1 MVEKISKR
9 VVLEFRN
16 ALGSEYTTFNY
27 APLLL
32 VGLLRWRIIAPNA
45 LVFGKDKIAMDLKHC
60 LDDTIKDLSSRQ
72 KSNSKI
78 KKAHKQY
85 LPILEDILLEL
96 NGDGSNPE
104 LLFDIYNM

>member
-1 MVEKISKR
+1 MASIFKYLKGFYSTDLSID
-9 VVLEFRN
+9 
-16 ALGSEYTTFNY
+16 LGTANT
-27 APLLL
+27 
-32 VGLLRWRIIAPNA
+32 
-45 LVFGKDKIAMDLKHC
+45 LVFVKDKIAMNLKQC
-60 LDDTIKDLSSRQ
+60 IDDTIKDLSSRQ

>member
-45 LVFGKDKIAMDLKHC
+45 LVFGKDKIAMNLKLIFQPHPAGWQ
-60 LDDTIKDLSSRQ
+60 LIRDV
-72 KSNSKI
+72 NS
-78 KKAHKQY
+78 
-85 LPILEDILLEL
+85 
-96 NGDGSNPE
+96 
-104 LLFDIYNM
+104 IY